1 MVTFLIASVCEPNFV
16 KVTKKG
22 EGLGGEKYSKI
33 KPHGLWMTLYGS
45 LTNHHDFPRNCSFH
59 EKMKNT
65 GCLISNCNF
74 YNQYFFQ
81 MMNVNDLEERD
92 DTNDSS
98 VGTPGD
104 GMDGRA
110 TMVPPSGLNYVSFLL
125 FKCYY
130 F

>member
-1 MVTFLIASVCEPNFV
+1 
-16 KVTKKG
+16 
-22 EGLGGEKYSKI
+22 
-33 KPHGLWMTLYGS
+33 
-45 LTNHHDFPRNCSFH
+45 
-59 EKMKNT
+59 
-65 GCLISNCNF
+65 
-74 YNQYFFQ
+74 

-125 FKCYY
+125 FKRNGIADAAQ
-130 F
+130 

>member
-1 MVTFLIASVCEPNFV
+1 M
-16 KVTKKG
+16 G
-22 EGLGGEKYSKI
+22 Q
-33 KPHGLWMTLYGS
+33 HGWIYITVVA
-45 LTNHHDFPRNCSFH
+45 
-59 EKMKNT
+59 E
-65 GCLISNCNF
+65 F
-74 YNQYFFQ
+74 YNIWYKQKYLYILFYFQ

-125 FKCYY
+125 FKRNDIADAAQ
-130 F
+130 